1 MFSEIVHILFCIER
15 RHWRIC
21 TFSLTSDFNSNWSET
36 ERARLVFLYRTFL
49 QRAIYMWEFAPL
61 KLLGL
66 FSLNCPF
73 REEIRN
79 AKRNTRFVKPRF
91 TIERVRSVFLTDFL
105 QLIYTSQRSKRAS
118 SSTRVQPPD
127 IDLALFSMSLFFC
140 HTRDIERLLQTRWG
154 STGSDRLL
162 QTGSTST

>member
-1 MFSEIVHILFCIER
+1 MKLSE
-15 RHWRIC
+15 
-21 TFSLTSDFNSNWSET
+21 
-36 ERARLVFLYRTFL
+36 RLVFLYRTFL

-66 FSLNCPF
+66 FSLSCLSA
-73 REEIRN
+73 RIQN

-105 QLIYTSQRSKRAS
+105 QLVYTSQRSRRAS

-127 IDLALFSMSLFFC
+127 IDLALFSISLFFC
-140 HTRDIERLLQTRWG
+140 HTRNIERLLQTRWG